1 MSRAILVMG
10 IPRSGTSCVA
20 GILHQLGVN
29 MGAGH
34 FQSKDKFNQR
44 GYFEDLR
51 WRMLT
56 QRMTGRGYS
65 LRAAT
70 LTTVPKG
77 IRRGYRKLARQ
88 CSQEPLWGVKD
99 PWFCFVPGRAAWTQI
114 RKAGTDVRMVIVRRD
129 LQASRQSV
137 AKHLRSSYGSR
148 YGRAGHIVRAWYA
161 ASVMRLAEFDG
172 PVLEIHYEELID
184 EPGAYVR
191 ELWAFVSHGMDIKA
205 PDFGPVAKWVTP
217 SLQHFKGAT

>member
-20 GILHQLGVN
+20 GVLHKLGVN

-56 QRMTGRGYS
+56 QRMTGTGYS
-65 LRAAT
+65 TRAAT
-70 LTTVPKG
+70 QTTVPRS

-88 CSQEPLWGVKD
+88 CSQEPLWGIKD
-99 PWFCFVPGRAAWTQI
+99 PWFCFVPGRAAWTQV
-114 RKAGTDVRMVIVRRD
+114 RKVGTEVRMVIVRRD
-129 LQASRQSV
+129 PAASTRSV
-137 AKHLRSSYGSR
+137 AKHLRSSYGGR
-148 YGRAGHIVRAWYA
+148 YGKARHVIAAWSAGLQARIE
-161 ASVMRLAEFDG
+161 EFDG
-172 PVLEIHYEELID
+172 PMMTVHYEELID
-184 EPGAYVR
+184 DPGEAVPD
-191 ELWAFVSHGMDIKA
+191 LWAFVSHGMGIRA
-205 PDFGPVAKWVTP
+205 PNFDPITNWVTP
-217 SLQHFKGAT
+217 ALQHFKGEQ